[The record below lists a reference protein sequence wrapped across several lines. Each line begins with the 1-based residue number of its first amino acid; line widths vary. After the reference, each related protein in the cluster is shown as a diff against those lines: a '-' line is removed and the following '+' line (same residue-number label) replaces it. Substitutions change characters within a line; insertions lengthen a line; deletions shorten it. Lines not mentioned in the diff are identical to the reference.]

1 MIDEKLMINEETSFY
16 NVDDENN
23 PIVSRPGIIPIS
35 IGSNVVFNISDGAK
49 WAVQRVDLTIP
60 ASNLEMVHQRVYLEE
75 HFN

>member
-16 NVDDENN
+16 NVDDENTR
-23 PIVSRPGIIPIS
+23 ITSRPGIIPIS
-35 IGSNVVFNISDGAK
+35 IGSNVVFNISDHAK
-49 WAVQRVDLTIP
+49 WAVRRVDLTIP